1 MNRSVIARPADR
13 GNAQYV
19 KKTSRRQKREIITQD
34 EMRDLIQAEVETAG
48 NIPQMSRNPHM
59 RSSAPLYLAL
69 QGERDISD
77 SISLQFGFERTVM
90 FKRIGHATRR

>member
-1 MNRSVIARPADR
+1 MNRRVIARPADR

-19 KKTSRRQKREIITQD
+19 KETSRRQKREIITQD
-34 EMRDLIQAEVETAG
+34 EMRDLIQVEVEAAG
-48 NIPQMSRNPHM
+48 NIPQMCRNLHM
-59 RSSAPLYLAL
+59 RSSTPVYLAL

-77 SISLQFGFERTVM
+77 NISLLFGFERTVM